1 LNTKLPYSSALDR
14 ALLVEVRMRAVFP
27 GLGALFIGLTTS
39 FATAA
44 PESASRAQPET
55 ILNFAVM
62 RNGTP
67 IGNSTV
73 RLRHD
78 GEETVAEVVTH
89 IQVKIAYVTVYR
101 FDQSQTERW
110 ADGNLVALTSITDD
124 NGTPHKVRVKRKGNT
139 LLVEADGKASEVDP
153 TLTPVNLWNPAL
165 VQKKLALNPQDGT
178 VTPVSVVDHGEEK
191 LVLEGRPTTTHHYS
205 IKTNFPQEV
214 WYDGQNRLVKVQL
227 RGSDGSTIHYQP
239 S

>member
-1 LNTKLPYSSALDR
+1 MPDSSALDR
-14 ALLVEVRMRAVFP
+14 ALLAEVRMRAVFP

-44 PESASRAQPET
+44 PAEPAAQAQPDT
-55 ILNFAVM
+55 TLNFAVM
-62 RNGTP
+62 RNGTQ
-67 IGNSTV
+67 IGNSTI
-73 RLRHD
+73 RLRRD

-101 FDQSQTERW
+101 FDQNQTERW

-124 NGTPHKVRVKRKGNT
+124 NGTPHKVLVKRKGNT

-153 TLTPVNLWNPAL
+153 TLTPVSLWNPSL

-191 LVLEGRPTTTHHYS
+191 LVLEGRPTTAHHYS
-205 IKTNFPQEV
+205 INTSFPQEV
-214 WYDGQNRLVKVQL
+214 WYDEQNRLVKVKL

>member
-1 LNTKLPYSSALDR
+1 MPDSSALDR
-14 ALLVEVRMRAVFP
+14 AMLAEVRMRAVFP

-44 PESASRAQPET
+44 PAEPAAQAQPDT
-55 ILNFAVM
+55 TLNFAVM
-62 RNGTP
+62 RNGTQ
-67 IGNSTV
+67 IGNSTI
-73 RLRHD
+73 RLRRD

-101 FDQSQTERW
+101 FDQNQTERW

-124 NGTPHKVRVKRKGNT
+124 NGTPHKVLVKRKGNT

-153 TLTPVNLWNPAL
+153 TLTPVSLWNPSL

-191 LVLEGRPTTTHHYS
+191 LVLEGRPTTAHHYS
-205 IKTNFPQEV
+205 INTSFPQEV
-214 WYDGQNRLVKVQL
+214 WYDEQNRLVKVKL

>member
-1 LNTKLPYSSALDR
+1 MPDSSALDR
-14 ALLVEVRMRAVFP
+14 ALLAEVRMRAVFP

-44 PESASRAQPET
+44 PAEPAAQAQPDT
-55 ILNFAVM
+55 TLNFAVM
-62 RNGTP
+62 RNGTQ
-67 IGNSTV
+67 IGNSTI
-73 RLRHD
+73 RLRRD

-101 FDQSQTERW
+101 FDQNQTERW

-124 NGTPHKVRVKRKGNT
+124 NGTPHKVLVKRKGNT

-153 TLTPVNLWNPAL
+153 TLIPVSLWNPSL

-191 LVLEGRPTTTHHYS
+191 LVLEGRPTTAHHYS
-205 IKTNFPQEV
+205 INTSFPQEV
-214 WYDGQNRLVKVQL
+214 WYDEQNRLVKVKL

-239 S
+239 G

>member
-1 LNTKLPYSSALDR
+1 
-14 ALLVEVRMRAVFP
+14 MRAVFP
-27 GLGALFIGLTTS
+27 VFGALFIGLTTS
-39 FATAA
+39 FAMAA
-44 PESASRAQPET
+44 RAEPAAQAEPDT

-62 RNGTP
+62 RNGTQ

-73 RLRHD
+73 RLRRD
-78 GEETVAEVVTH
+78 GEETVAEIVTH

-124 NGTPHKVRVKRKGNT
+124 NGTPHKVLVKRKRNA
-139 LLVEADGKASEVDP
+139 LLVEADGKASEVDS
-153 TLTPVNLWNPAL
+153 TLTPVSLWNPAL

-178 VTPVSVVDHGEEK
+178 VTPVSVIDHGEEK
-191 LVLEGRPTTTHHYS
+191 LVLDGRSTTVHHYS
-205 IKTNFPQEV
+205 IKTSFPQEV
-214 WYDGQNRLVKVQL
+214 WYDEQNRLVKVEL

>member
-1 LNTKLPYSSALDR
+1 MPDSSALDR
-14 ALLVEVRMRAVFP
+14 ALLAEVRMRAVFP

-44 PESASRAQPET
+44 PAEPAAQAQPDT
-55 ILNFAVM
+55 TLNFAVM
-62 RNGTP
+62 RNGTQ
-67 IGNSTV
+67 IGNSTI
-73 RLRHD
+73 RLRRD

-101 FDQSQTERW
+101 FDQNQTERW

-124 NGTPHKVRVKRKGNT
+124 NGPPHKVLVKRKGNT

-153 TLTPVNLWNPAL
+153 TLTPVSLWNPSL

-191 LVLEGRPTTTHHYS
+191 LVLEGRPTTAHHYS
-205 IKTNFPQEV
+205 INTSFPQEV
-214 WYDGQNRLVKVQL
+214 WYDEQNRLVKVKL

>member
-1 LNTKLPYSSALDR
+1 MPDSSALDR
-14 ALLVEVRMRAVFP
+14 ALLAEVRMRAVFP

-44 PESASRAQPET
+44 PAEPAAQAQPDT
-55 ILNFAVM
+55 TLNFAVM
-62 RNGTP
+62 RNGTQ
-67 IGNSTV
+67 IGNSTI
-73 RLRHD
+73 RLRRD

-101 FDQSQTERW
+101 FDQNQTERW

-124 NGTPHKVRVKRKGNT
+124 NGTPHKVLVKRKGNT

-153 TLTPVNLWNPAL
+153 TLTPVSLWNPSL

-178 VTPVSVVDHGEEK
+178 ATPVSVVDHGEEK
-191 LVLEGRPTTTHHYS
+191 LVLEGRPTTAHHYS
-205 IKTNFPQEV
+205 INTSFPQEV
-214 WYDGQNRLVKVQL
+214 WYDEQNRLVKVKL

>member
-1 LNTKLPYSSALDR
+1 MPDSSALDR
-14 ALLVEVRMRAVFP
+14 ALLAEVRMRAVFP

-44 PESASRAQPET
+44 PAEPAAQAQPDT
-55 ILNFAVM
+55 TLNFAVM
-62 RNGTP
+62 RNGTQ
-67 IGNSTV
+67 IGNSTI
-73 RLRHD
+73 RLRRD

-101 FDQSQTERW
+101 FDQNQTERW

-124 NGTPHKVRVKRKGNT
+124 NGTPHKVLVKRKGNT

-153 TLTPVNLWNPAL
+153 TLTPVRLWNPSL

-191 LVLEGRPTTTHHYS
+191 LVLEGRPTTAHHYS
-205 IKTNFPQEV
+205 INTSFPQEV
-214 WYDGQNRLVKVQL
+214 WYDEQNRLVKVKL

>member
-1 LNTKLPYSSALDR
+1 MPDSSALDR
-14 ALLVEVRMRAVFP
+14 ALLAEVRMRAVFP

-44 PESASRAQPET
+44 PAEPAAQAQPDT
-55 ILNFAVM
+55 TLNFAVM
-62 RNGTP
+62 RNGTQ
-67 IGNSTV
+67 IGNSTI
-73 RLRHD
+73 RLRRD

-101 FDQSQTERW
+101 FDQNQTERW

-124 NGTPHKVRVKRKGNT
+124 NGTPHKVLVKRKGNT

-153 TLTPVNLWNPAL
+153 TLIPVSLWNPSL

-191 LVLEGRPTTTHHYS
+191 LVLEGRPTTAHHYS
-205 IKTNFPQEV
+205 INTSFPQEV
-214 WYDGQNRLVKVQL
+214 WYDEQNRLVKVKL

>member
-1 LNTKLPYSSALDR
+1 
-14 ALLVEVRMRAVFP
+14 MRAVFP
-27 GLGALFIGLTTS
+27 GLGALFIGLT
-39 FATAA
+39 FAMTA
-44 PESASRAQPET
+44 RAEPAATEPNT
-55 ILNFAVM
+55 TLNYAVM
-62 RNGTP
+62 RNGTL

-73 RLRHD
+73 RLRRD
-78 GEETVAEVVTH
+78 GEETVAEIVTH

-124 NGTPHKVRVKRKGNT
+124 NGTPHRVLVKRKGNT

-153 TLTPVNLWNPAL
+153 TLTPVSLWNPAL

-178 VTPVSVVDHGEEK
+178 VTPVSVIDHGEEK

-205 IKTNFPQEV
+205 IKTSFPQEV